1 MDEVAIDVEQDRA
14 VLLAVDDVR
23 VPDLV
28 VERSAGHLFI
38 SPCATPFP
46 GTGGVPTAM
55 VTADERL
62 LQFIV
67 AMTRIPCW
75 NDGMDFPSLAT
86 FVAVA
91 EHGSFSRAAERLFA
105 TQPAVS
111 KRVAALE
118 ADLGVALI
126 DRLGRGIRLTE
137 AGETFLVSAR
147 RLLADARASREEVR
161 ALGSAVTG
169 RLRLGTSHHVGIHRL
184 PPVLRAFT
192 QAHPGVDLDLLFM
205 DSEQACAEVAGGG
218 LELAIVTLPDR
229 ADATLE
235 TALVW
240 PDPLVVVVAPEHPL
254 TAAAGAA
261 DAAVEGAGAA
271 ALEPARLSDHPAVLP
286 GRGTVTRT
294 ILLEALA
301 PFDIAVS
308 TSLETNYLET
318 IKMMVSVG
326 LGWSALPASMVDES
340 VVALPVAGLVMQRRL
355 GSVRLR
361 GRTLSRAA
369 EALVTMLPSGNVYSA
384 LSDTRTSRH
393 ARSRRNA
400 PNAATAVIGSRSGKA
415 AAGATSGATPT
426 PE

>member
-1 MDEVAIDVEQDRA
+1 
-14 VLLAVDDVR
+14 
-23 VPDLV
+23 
-28 VERSAGHLFI
+28 
-38 SPCATPFP
+38 
-46 GTGGVPTAM
+46 
-55 VTADERL
+55 
-62 LQFIV
+62 
-67 AMTRIPCW
+67 
-75 NDGMDFPSLAT
+75 MDFPALAT

-254 TAAAGAA
+254 TAAAGTA
-261 DAAVEGAGAA
+261 DAAVEGVGAA

-301 PFDIAVS
+301 PFDVAVS

-369 EALVTMLPSGNVYSA
+369 EALVTMLPSGSAYSA
-384 LSDTRTSRH
+384 TGTSRR
-393 ARSRRNA
+393 ARSQKNA
-400 PNAATAVIGSRSGKA
+400 PNAATAVISSRRSKA
-415 AAGATSGATPT
+415 AASATSGATPT